1 LDEKYL
7 VIIHQDWLDQVK
19 KMVNKSRNNN
29 NSKSSN
35 NGLLLE
41 ELMDEMT
48 ALYRIW
54 FCLKKISEK
63 FHTNNNK
70 TCLGRFQDCGR
81 GKN

>member
-1 LDEKYL
+1 LDKKCL

-19 KMVNKSRNNN
+19 KMVIESDCNKSRNNN

-35 NGLLLE
+35 NGFLLE

-54 FCLKKISEK
+54 FC
-63 FHTNNNK
+63 
-70 TCLGRFQDCGR
+70 
-81 GKN
+81 

>member
-1 LDEKYL
+1 LDKKCL

-19 KMVNKSRNNN
+19 KMVIESECNKSRNNNN

-41 ELMDEMT
+41 EMMDGMT

-54 FCLKKISEK
+54 FC
-63 FHTNNNK
+63 
-70 TCLGRFQDCGR
+70 
-81 GKN
+81 